1 MHNDHLNLSML
12 ILLALLEQNLL
23 FLLLRLYCLIIE
35 LMIVELNLMG
45 DFLYIIYDLFLMLL
59 EEELKIVLSLDLLF
73 VEEAFEEVIEEEL
86 FVLVVE
92 GFLGKEL
99 ELEVGLLMLDLMEH
113 LWNLIGFGILVLM
126 VLGEILFLMMICD
139 DDDEMIYDDDES
151 NEDDVNYIIVI

>member
-1 MHNDHLNLSML
+1 
-12 ILLALLEQNLL
+12 
-23 FLLLRLYCLIIE
+23 
-35 LMIVELNLMG
+35 MIVELNLME

-151 NEDDVNYIIVI
+151 NEDDENYIIVI

>member
-1 MHNDHLNLSML
+1 MQK
-12 ILLALLEQNLL
+12 LLVLQEQNLL
-23 FLLLRLYCLIIE
+23 FLLLELYCLIIE
-35 LMIVELNLMG
+35 LRIVDLNLMEG
-45 DFLYIIYDLFLMLL
+45 FLCIIYDLFLMLL

-151 NEDDVNYIIVI
+151 NEDDENYIIVI